1 MSKVTAAEKK
11 TAALAKKAALV
22 LYAHRK
28 ARSNSPYAKPQGSS
42 DNGGRWYPS
51 DAEDA
56 DGYTRS
62 IRSPSRA
69 WPRKHCIA
77 LAEID
82 PFAMM
87 QRAAKLDTDFAAE
100 FDAFQAEEEK
110 RVAKNAERRERAA
123 DQRERELSAFMRAA
137 FPG

>member
-69 WPRKHCIA
+69 WPWTYLKAACSRKHCIA

-87 QRAAKLDTDFAAE
+87 QRAGLFRDLHGGLQKGRNSPTL
-100 FDAFQAEEEK
+100 
-110 RVAKNAERRERAA
+110 
-123 DQRERELSAFMRAA
+123 
-137 FPG
+137 